1 MTMSIALAAPGQM
14 GSSLAARLTTNGVEV
29 VTLLEG
35 RSPATIARAKAAGM
49 AAVSAEDFV
58 SRDVILSVVPPD
70 EAEPLAE
77 LIAKAARAAGRSPI
91 YVDCNA
97 VSPVTTQR
105 IAQLVEAAGMSFVDG
120 SIIGLP
126 ARPDYA
132 GPALFVSGPHASKLS
147 GLRDAGLD
155 LRILD
160 GPIGAASALKMCY
173 GGITKG
179 LIALGSMMILAAER
193 AGATR
198 ALRDELALSQPQ
210 LFASFSRSIP
220 DMFSKAGRW
229 VPEMEEI
236 ASFLGEG
243 SVDSAVYAD
252 LAAFYGRL
260 ASREGAAEIED
271 LRSFFAMQPSP
282 GNKT

>member
-14 GSSLAARLTTNGVEV
+14 GSSLAARLTGNGIEV

-35 RSPATIARAKAAGM
+35 RSAATIARAEAAGM
-49 AAVSAEDFV
+49 RGVLLEEFV
-58 SRDVILSVVPPD
+58 SRDVIRAEVPPSV
-70 EAEPLAE
+70 AEPLA
-77 LIAKAARAAGRSPI
+77 APAPPPPPPPRRTPI
-91 YVDCNA
+91 PGHCTPPPPA
-97 VSPVTTQR
+97 TTQR
-105 IAQLVEAAGMSFVDG
+105 IAGMVEAAGMAFVDG

-132 GPALFVSGPHASKLS
+132 GPALFVSGPHAPKLS
-147 GLRDAGLD
+147 GLREAGID
-155 LRILD
+155 LRIMD
-160 GPIGAASALKMCY
+160 GPVGAASALKMCY

-179 LIALGSMMILAAER
+179 LIALGSIMILAAER
-193 AGATR
+193 AGASQ

-220 DMFSKAGRW
+220 DMFTKAGRW

-243 SVDSAVYAD
+243 SADSAVYAD
-252 LAAFYGRL
+252 LAAFYSRL
-260 ASREGAAEIED
+260 ARLEGASEIDD
-271 LRSFFAMQPSP
+271 LRAFFATAPNP
-282 GNKT
+282 GKTV